1 MDPIAQSVII
11 WIITGTLGV
20 AAGWAASWWR
30 GARRR
35 DRALEDGVREL
46 LLCQLEVLHAQM
58 VADGGIAS
66 EDLKARA
73 QRIYDSYHGMDGNGH
88 GTQVNDDIQ
97 HAPIAPRT

>member
-1 MDPIAQSVII
+1 MDPITRSVII
-11 WIITGTLGV
+11 WAVTGILGV
-20 AAGWAASWWR
+20 ASGGVLSWWR

-35 DRALEDGVREL
+35 DWALEAGVREL
-46 LLCQLEVLHAQM
+46 LLCQLESLHSQM
-58 VADGGIAS
+58 VAAGGVAS

-97 HAPIAPRT
+97 HAPIRPRH